1 MGIYSGFRLVIYFT
15 KNYISNLLLPMI
27 TVFADFVKSIRK
39 KSYKFFN
46 KGGYNGRVV
55 AKLRLVQYLLCT
67 VHNGK
72 TAFQAAASP
81 TAFKGLYQGRPV

>member
-39 KSYKFFN
+39 KVINFLIREVITA
-46 KGGYNGRVV
+46 GWL
-55 AKLRLVQYLLCT
+55 AELR
-67 VHNGK
+67 
-72 TAFQAAASP
+72 
-81 TAFKGLYQGRPV
+81 